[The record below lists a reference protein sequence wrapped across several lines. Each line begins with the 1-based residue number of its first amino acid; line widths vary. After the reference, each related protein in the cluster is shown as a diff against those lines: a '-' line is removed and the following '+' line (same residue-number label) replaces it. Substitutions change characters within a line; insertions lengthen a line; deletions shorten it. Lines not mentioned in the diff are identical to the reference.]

1 MAAAFGKTLILDLNR
16 LRTRLFQQPHRAL
29 DIERIAVTGIRI
41 DDEISIH
48 AIADQ
53 RYGLDH
59 FRDADQPDVRPP
71 QPRIGDRRAGN
82 IERAETGLRGDQRG
96 ERIVNA
102 RRDHNWL
109 LRQLR
114 AQRVLLG
121 HGYSPRKARL
131 RPAYERISA
140 ALPDMTKLPC
150 SRM

>member
-1 MAAAFGKTLILDLNR
+1 MAAAFGKTLILDLNC
-16 LRTRLFQQPHRAL
+16 LRTGFLKQPHRTL
-29 DIERIAVTGIRI
+29 DIERIAIAGIRI
-41 DDEISIH
+41 DDKMSIH
-48 AIADQ
+48 TIADQ
-53 RYGLDH
+53 RYRLDH

-71 QPRIGDRRAGN
+71 QTRIGDRRAGN
-82 IERAETGLRGDQRG
+82 IKRAETGLRGDQRG

-102 RRDHNWL
+102 RRDHNWR
-109 LRQLR
+109 LRQLC

-131 RPAYERISA
+131 RPALERISA